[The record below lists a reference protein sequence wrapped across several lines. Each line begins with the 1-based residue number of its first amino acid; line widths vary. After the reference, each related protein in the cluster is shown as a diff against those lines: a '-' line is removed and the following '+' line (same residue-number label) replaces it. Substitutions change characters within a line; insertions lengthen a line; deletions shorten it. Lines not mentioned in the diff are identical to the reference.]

1 MPLVWEDVD
10 FVSPATFPPGS
21 WVDEFEMLHVF
32 FSQEYLSTSGICSW
46 VRGLWCYV
54 LFFPE
59 SPATRE
65 WPWLHCPVPL
75 QNAPDI
81 QKRVLEISCSD
92 LYNSHLFHI
101 WSAKIVNL
109 FVKFHGRARGTVV
122 DRRGCDLVLQIN
134 NSSKR
139 ELPDFGNGPRLHW
152 FHRALHGDFVSQ
164 DLLDFLGK
172 SDPEGHG
179 ESKSELDLSFWV
191 YSPSILE
198 SEVDTYPKDPGVW
211 FVLWRSMWAGS

>member
-32 FSQEYLSTSGICSW
+32 FLQEYLSTSGICSW
-46 VRGLWCYV
+46 VRGLSCYV

-101 WSAKIVNL
+101 WSAKIVNFL
-109 FVKFHGRARGTVV
+109 SNFMEGPVEQSLTGEAVTWYFRSTTLPR
-122 DRRGCDLVLQIN
+122 DSCQILAMVRD
-134 NSSKR
+134 ST
-139 ELPDFGNGPRLHW
+139 DFTEHFMVILC
-152 FHRALHGDFVSQ
+152 HRIS
-164 DLLDFLGK
+164 
-172 SDPEGHG
+172 
-179 ESKSELDLSFWV
+179 
-191 YSPSILE
+191 
-198 SEVDTYPKDPGVW
+198 
-211 FVLWRSMWAGS
+211 